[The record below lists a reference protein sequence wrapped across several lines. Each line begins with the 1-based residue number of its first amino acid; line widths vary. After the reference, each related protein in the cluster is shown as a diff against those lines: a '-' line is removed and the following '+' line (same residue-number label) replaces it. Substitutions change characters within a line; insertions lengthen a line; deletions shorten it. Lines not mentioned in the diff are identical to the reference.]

1 MYINAERGIIMKK
14 TDRQKYEEVQDR
26 LRKKLKKWPSRK
38 ESAYNDGILCAM
50 SIIKDVYG
58 LPERRDHEY

>member
-1 MYINAERGIIMKK
+1 MKK